1 MNAFFIP
8 KTTFENTNESVNH
21 RKEREPER
29 ETERVPFIDKR
40 AKL

>member
-8 KTTFENTNESVNH
+8 KITFENTKESEDH

-40 AKL
+40 AQP